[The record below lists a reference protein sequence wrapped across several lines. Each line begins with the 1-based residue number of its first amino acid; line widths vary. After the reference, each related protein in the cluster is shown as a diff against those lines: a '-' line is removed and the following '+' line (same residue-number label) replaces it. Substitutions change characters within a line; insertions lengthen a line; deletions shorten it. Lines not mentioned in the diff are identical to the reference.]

1 MTKGAAAE
9 LGPFNIRVNSVHPG
23 IIETPMAEQGDVY
36 EYIKQL
42 EKDIPLRRTAKPE
55 EAPEEV
61 SNLVIYLA
69 SDDSSYSTGAQFVVD
84 GGMISD
90 L

>member
-1 MTKGAAAE
+1 MNTSNNWK
-9 LGPFNIRVNSVHPG
+9 
-23 IIETPMAEQGDVY
+23 
-36 EYIKQL
+36 
-42 EKDIPLRRTAKPE
+42 KDIPLRRTAK
-55 EAPEEV
+55 PEEV

-69 SDDSSYSTGAQFVVD
+69 SDDSSYSTGSQFVVD

>member
-1 MTKGAAAE
+1 
-9 LGPFNIRVNSVHPG
+9 
-23 IIETPMAEQGDVY
+23 MAEQGDVY

-42 EKDIPLRRTAKPE
+42 EKYIPWRRTAK
-55 EAPEEV
+55 PEEV

-69 SDDSSYSTGAQFVVD
+69 SDDSSYSTGSQFVVD

>member
-9 LGPFNIRVNSVHPG
+9 LGPFNIRVNSVHPC

-42 EKDIPLRRTAKPE
+42 EKDITLRRTAK
-55 EAPEEV
+55 PEEV

-69 SDDSSYSTGAQFVVD
+69 SDDSSYSTSAQFVVD
-84 GGMISD
+84 GGMISE

>member
-1 MTKGAAAE
+1 MEIRHFE
-9 LGPFNIRVNSVHPG
+9 LGQYNIRVNSVHPG
-23 IIETPMAEQGDVY
+23 IIKTPMAEQGDVA
-36 EYIKQL
+36 EYLKQL
-42 EKDIPLRRTAKPE
+42 EQDIPLRRRAE
-55 EAPEEV
+55 VYEV

-69 SDDSSYSTGAQFVVD
+69 SDDSSYSTGSQFVVD